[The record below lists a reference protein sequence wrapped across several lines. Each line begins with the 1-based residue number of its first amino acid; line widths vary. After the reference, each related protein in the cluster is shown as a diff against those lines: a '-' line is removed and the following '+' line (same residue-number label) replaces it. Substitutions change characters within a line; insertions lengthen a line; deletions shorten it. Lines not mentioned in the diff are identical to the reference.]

1 MEFAFELIGTLLQII
16 WLLVKGLFLP
26 LLEFI
31 KSIPS
36 SAGDFLLKVIV
47 DNYAVTNIVW
57 IDTILIT
64 IATTT
69 PALIFLIISLLK
81 IDINLDKK
89 MQGVITVGF
98 TILILALFQSVIFW
112 IIVALLITIAFGLTI
127 YSRFVKT
134 EKI

>member
-36 SAGDFLLKVIV
+36 SAGDFPLKVIV

-98 TILILALFQSVIFW
+98 TILILALFQSVIF
-112 IIVALLITIAFGLTI
+112 
-127 YSRFVKT
+127 
-134 EKI
+134 